1 MSNLYFEIPGNV
13 TIAVFVTE
21 INESSLMFDLSIP
34 NSDATLSM
42 LEQIQF
48 ELDDSGILG
57 GIAIKGLGNF
67 AERCAPVDASSKQ
80 TASHVCVR
88 FDPTEVSIKEKSE
101 LCFVMSHDQ
110 LNLSLDTVFGQN
122 FAVQLTKTEQ
132 DAKLVDFQTRPD
144 ATAAEAGMMG
154 MLRAMTR
161 LNGKQGTAS
170 R

>member
-57 GIAIKGLGNF
+57 
-67 AERCAPVDASSKQ
+67 
-80 TASHVCVR
+80 
-88 FDPTEVSIKEKSE
+88 
-101 LCFVMSHDQ
+101 
-110 LNLSLDTVFGQN
+110 LSLIH
-122 FAVQLTKTEQ
+122 L
-132 DAKLVDFQTRPD
+132 
-144 ATAAEAGMMG
+144 
-154 MLRAMTR
+154 
-161 LNGKQGTAS
+161 
-170 R
+170 